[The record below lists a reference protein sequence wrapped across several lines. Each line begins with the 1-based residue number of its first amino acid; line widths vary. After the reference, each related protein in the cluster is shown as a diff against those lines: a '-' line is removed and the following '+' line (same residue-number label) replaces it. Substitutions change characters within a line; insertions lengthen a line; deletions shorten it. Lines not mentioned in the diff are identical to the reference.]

1 MLIHEYQAR
10 DLFQQYGIPV
20 TERKVF
26 DTLDGVE
33 EYARELGQ
41 CVVKAQVHAGG
52 RGKGGG
58 VKFSPTPEKALENA
72 KNILGMQ
79 LVTHQTTAAGCKVN
93 KIILVPG
100 LDIAKEF
107 YLALTIDRA
116 TQCPFIIAS
125 TEGGMDIEEV
135 AESTPEKIA
144 KIKIDPAA
152 GFLPYHG
159 RRVAIALGLD
169 LKSPHA
175 KVVAGVA
182 KNLYKMFL
190 EKDCSI
196 VEVNPLVVT
205 EDDKI
210 YAIDGKVNF
219 DSNGLY
225 RQKDIVALRDPLEE
239 EPLEVEASGH
249 DLAYI
254 KLDGNVAC
262 MVNGAGLAM
271 ATMDMIQISGG
282 SPANFLDVGG
292 SATPERVEAAFRILM
307 KDPNV
312 EGILINVFGGIV
324 RCDLVAEGV
333 IEAIKNIGDVTLP
346 IVIRLSGTNSAE
358 GKALIA
364 ESGLSFE
371 TADSLNDA
379 AAKIV
384 AAVKK

>member
-26 DTLDGVE
+26 NSLEGVT
-33 EYARELGQ
+33 EYATELGQ
-41 CVVKAQVHAGG
+41 CGVKAQVHAGG

-58 VKFSPTPEKALENA
+58 VKFAPTPEKAVEHA
-72 KNILGMQ
+72 TNILGMQ
-79 LVTHQTTAAGCKVN
+79 LVTHQTTAEGCKVN
-93 KIILVPG
+93 TIILVPG
-100 LDIAKEF
+100 LDIAKEY

-135 AESTPEKIA
+135 AASTPEKIV
-144 KIKIDPAA
+144 KIKIDPSVGCWA
-152 GFLPYHG
+152 FHG
-159 RRVAIALGLD
+159 RKVSDALGL
-169 LKSPHA
+169 KGKNA
-175 KVVAGVA
+175 RIVAGIA
-182 KNLYKMFL
+182 QNLYKMFI

-196 VEVNPLVVT
+196 VEINPLIVT
-205 EDDKI
+205 EDDKV
-210 YAIDGKVNF
+210 YAIDRKVNF

-371 TADSLNDA
+371 TADSLNEA

>member
-10 DLFQQYGIPV
+10 DLFGAYNIPV

-26 DTLDGVE
+26 ESIEGVK
-33 EYARELGQ
+33 EYATELGQ

-58 VKFSPTPEKALENA
+58 VKFAPTPEKAVEHAN
-72 KNILGMQ
+72 NILGMD
-79 LVTHQTTAAGCKVN
+79 LVTHQTGPEGCHVST
-93 KIILVPG
+93 IILVPG
-100 LDIAKEF
+100 LDIAKEY
-107 YLALTIDRA
+107 YLAITVDRA

-135 AESTPEKIA
+135 AEKTPEKIA
-144 KIKIDPAA
+144 KIKVDPSA
-152 GFLPYHG
+152 GCWPYLG
-159 RRVAIALGLD
+159 RQVAEALE
-169 LKSPHA
+169 LKGKNA
-175 KVVAGVA
+175 RIVAGIA
-182 KNLYKMFL
+182 QNLYKMFM

-196 VEVNPLVVT
+196 VEINPLVVT
-205 EDDKI
+205 EDDQI
-210 YAIDGKVNF
+210 FAIDGKVNF
-219 DSNGLY
+219 DSNALY
-225 RQKDIVALRDPLEE
+225 RQKDIVALRDEKEE
-239 EPLEVEASGH
+239 EPLEVEASKH

-292 SATPERVEAAFRILM
+292 TATPERVEEAFRILL

-333 IEAIKNIGDVTLP
+333 ITAVKNIGNIDLP
-346 IVIRLSGTNSAE
+346 IVIRLSGTNSDE
-358 GKALIA
+358 GKALLA
-364 ESGLSFE
+364 ASDLTFE
-371 TADSLNDA
+371 TADSLNEA
-379 AAKIV
+379 AAKVV

>member
-10 DLFQQYGIPV
+10 DLFRQYGIPV
-20 TERKVF
+20 TEGKVF
-26 DTLDGVE
+26 ETLDGVE
-33 EYARELGQ
+33 EYATELGQ

-58 VKFSPTPEKALENA
+58 VKFAPTVEKAMEHAN
-72 KNILGMQ
+72 NILGMQ
-79 LVTHQTTAAGCKVN
+79 LITHQTTAEGCKVN
-93 KIILVPG
+93 KIMLVPG
-100 LDIAKEF
+100 LDIAKEY
-107 YLALTIDRA
+107 YLAITIDRA

-135 AESTPEKIA
+135 AEKTPEKIA
-144 KIKIDPAA
+144 KIKVDPQS
-152 GFLPYHG
+152 GCWPYIG
-159 RRVAIALGLD
+159 RKVADALGFEG
-169 LKSPHA
+169 KQA
-175 KVVAGVA
+175 RIVAA
-182 KNLYKMFL
+182 CAQNLYKMFI

-196 VEVNPLVVT
+196 VEINPLVVT
-205 EDDKI
+205 EQDEI

-219 DSNGLY
+219 DSNGLF
-225 RQKDIVALRDPLEE
+225 RQKDIVELRDPLEE
-239 EPLEVEASGH
+239 EPLEVEASEH

-292 SATPERVEAAFRILM
+292 TATPARVEAAFRILL

-333 IEAIKNIGDVTLP
+333 IEAVKNIGNIDLP

-358 GKALIA
+358 GKKLLA
-364 ESGLSFE
+364 ESGMTFE

-379 AAKIV
+379 AAKVV